1 MPGLIV
7 SPATG
12 HQEGLARL
20 VTRERRVRPP
30 WELLLGEGLTS
41 SGTLAGTLSGTL
53 DHQQCGSSCRGVSM
67 PPSLP
72 FLVTQCGANLLLIR
86 IETNNWGAHGAATLR
101 VVKPLLFLAA
111 LELKKRS
118 SRKETLKGEKTVHLR
133 NAHFYSSRF
142 VFCFDIQ
149 ALSHVKRNGC

>member
-1 MPGLIV
+1 MPDLLV
-7 SPATG
+7 SPAIG

-20 VTRERRVRPP
+20 ATRESRGRPP
-30 WELLLGEGLTS
+30 WELLLDGGLTS
-41 SGTLAGTLSGTL
+41 SGTLAGTLSWTL
-53 DHQQCGSSCRGVSM
+53 AHHQCRSSCRGVSM

-72 FLVTQCGANLLLIR
+72 LLVPQCGAHLLLVR
-86 IETNNWGAHGAATLR
+86 IETNNWGAHGVAILR

-118 SRKETLKGEKTVHLR
+118 SRKQTLKGEKTVHLR

-142 VFCFDIQ
+142 VFCFNIQ

>member
-7 SPATG
+7 SPAAG

-20 VTRERRVRPP
+20 ATRERRVRPP
-30 WELLLGEGLTS
+30 WELLLGEGLS
-41 SGTLAGTLSGTL
+41 SRGTLA
-53 DHQQCGSSCRGVSM
+53 HQQCGSSCRGVSM
-67 PPSLP
+67 PPSLL

-86 IETNNWGAHGAATLR
+86 IETNNWGAHGVAILR
-101 VVKPLLFLAA
+101 VVNPLLFLAA
-111 LELKKRS
+111 VELKKRS

>member
-7 SPATG
+7 SPAAG

-20 VTRERRVRPP
+20 ATRERRVRPP

-41 SGTLAGTLSGTL
+41 RGTLA
-53 DHQQCGSSCRGVSM
+53 HQQCGSSCRGVSM
-67 PPSLP
+67 PPSLL
-72 FLVTQCGANLLLIR
+72 FLVTQCGASLLLIR
-86 IETNNWGAHGAATLR
+86 IETNNWGAHGVAILR
-101 VVKPLLFLAA
+101 VVNPLLFLAA